1 MEKPYIDIEKR
12 ISDLEKRKSITID
25 ILKNISALP
34 GTATTADL
42 ITAFNLLIAN
52 IKGS

>member
-1 MEKPYIDIEKR
+1 MEKQYIDIEKR
-12 ISDLEKRKSITID
+12 ISDLEKRKAISTD
-25 ILKNISALP
+25 VLKNITALP